1 MGAIMGR
8 VPTLPFRTRDA
19 RPTGERMTY
28 REFLERY
35 DNNEHLE
42 WVDGEVIEMPPI
54 GQDHDRL
61 DQFLLRL
68 LGEFLDYHPL
78 GELRHDPFN
87 MKTGPSLP
95 GRAPD
100 ILFVAKKNLKR
111 LKKTYLQGPAD
122 LAIEIIS
129 PGSRA
134 IDRGDKYY
142 EYEQGGVG
150 EYWLLDPQRKRAEF
164 YQRDKAGLYVP
175 VPPDEDRVYRSKA
188 ITGLWL
194 KSDWL
199 WFPFPTLATVRREWK
214 LT

>member
-1 MGAIMGR
+1 MGR

-19 RPTGERMTY
+19 RPTGERMAY

-35 DNNEHLE
+35 DNGEHLE

-100 ILFVAKKNLKR
+100 ILFVARKNLKR

-164 YQRDKAGLYVP
+164 YQRDKAGLYLA
-175 VPPDEDRVYRSKA
+175 VPPDEDNVYRSKA

-194 KSDWL
+194 KPAWL
-199 WFPFPTLATVRREWK
+199 WFPFPTLAAVRREWK
-214 LT
+214 LD